1 MKTVVRRLLRDSS
14 RQVRHV
20 AVVDPRTSEGLVAA
34 VYTQCERDF
43 GVLAPPL
50 ALHSA
55 AAAPLAAGW
64 LLLRETLLAGRGADR
79 AVKEAVAT
87 VVSRANRCPYCVEV
101 HQAKLDTLRLPAA
114 KDVATEIAEWVQAV
128 EKPGRHRRPA
138 PDGLTPAQAAELFG
152 VAVTFHYLN
161 RMVSVFLG
169 DSPVPEPV
177 PGRLRGVIM
186 RTVARSMSPAGRAPL
201 EPGTSLDLLPS
212 ARLPAELSWAEASPA
227 VAGALAR
234 ATAAVDRAARWV
246 PHRVREGLRR
256 RLSVWDGE
264 PVGPSRAWLDEATG
278 EYPPS
283 EVPVARLVLLTA
295 FAPYQ
300 VVEPDVRAF
309 RERHPLDRE
318 LIEATS
324 WSALT
329 TAVHVGAGFPRI
341 GRMTPVR

>member
-1 MKTVVRRLLRDSS
+1 MKTVVRRLLRDAS

-20 AVVDPRTSEGLVAA
+20 AVVDPRTADGLVAA

-50 ALHSA
+50 ALHSP

-79 AVKEAVAT
+79 AVKEAVAAA
-87 VVSRANRCPYCVEV
+87 VSRANRCPYCVEV
-101 HQAKLDTLRLPAA
+101 HQAKLDTLRRPAEQDA
-114 KDVATEIAEWVQAV
+114 AADIAAWVRAV
-128 EKPGRHRRPA
+128 ERPGRPRRPA

-169 DSPVPEPV
+169 DSPLPEPV
-177 PGRLRGVIM
+177 PGRMRGLLM
-186 RTVARSMSPAGRAPL
+186 RAVAQRMTPAARVPL
-201 EPGTSLDLLPS
+201 EPGTSLGLLPS
-212 ARLPAELSWAEASPA
+212 ARLPPELSWAEASPA

-234 ATAAVDRAARWV
+234 ATAAVDGAARWV
-246 PHRVREGLRR
+246 PPRVREGLRG
-256 RLSVWDGE
+256 RLSEWDGE

-278 EYPPS
+278 EYPPADA
-283 EVPVARLVLLTA
+283 PVARLVLLTA

-300 VVEPDVRAF
+300 VVEADVRSF

-329 TAVHVGAGFPRI
+329 TAFHIGAGFPRF
-341 GRMTPVR
+341 GRTAPVR